1 MCRWTLGGI
10 LIVKAKRVRFSDPP
24 FKHGFVKDPPNI
36 ASSLRSAPW
45 RAGKDGHARN
55 QEPIMTRPVRAT
67 HTCLLGGGC

>member
-10 LIVKAKRVRFSDPP
+10 LIVKARGYALVIP
-24 FKHGFVKDPPNI
+24 FKHGFVKDPRNI

-55 QEPIMTRPVRAT
+55 QS
-67 HTCLLGGGC
+67 LS